1 MSPLDLFWHLLSFMA
16 PAIALALAVAA
27 AGRLMFPGRG
37 RWWIHAAIHAVAGV
51 GVLVLGLRYF
61 GVDGKMATYA
71 ALVAA
76 IATSQWLCSKA
87 WR

>member
-16 PAIALALAVAA
+16 PALVLAPLVAA
-27 AGRLMFPGRG
+27 AGRVMFPGRG
-37 RWWIHAAIHAVAGV
+37 RWRVHVAINAAAGV
-51 GVLVLGLRYF
+51 AVLALGTWLF
-61 GVDGKMATYA
+61 GVDGKMVTYS

-76 IATSQWLCSKA
+76 LGTSQWLCSKA